1 MKFIP
6 FDQVKEAVSIEQV
19 MDRTGLAFKKQGQSY
34 RCECPVHKGGKRSLI
49 VSPNEKDQKGE
60 DGVFYCHASGEGG
73 DRIGLLA
80 HVNKTGQY
88 AAVKELAEA
97 FCPQLVGGKDK
108 ASQPASKEATVPEK
122 EKEEERSGKRGFSPL
137 PYLES
142 NHEAVREAGLS
153 PEVAEALGIGFAP
166 RGVHR
171 GRIAIPVRLSNGSIA
186 GYLSVDGGVNR
197 SLISIVRR
205 RGRTKARTQLW
216 RTAIRRKPSGRV

>member
-1 MKFIP
+1 MVKFIP

-19 MDRTGLAFKKQGQSY
+19 MERTGLAFKKRGQPY

-49 VSPNEKDQKGE
+49 VSPNEKDQKGD

-97 FCPQLVGGKDK
+97 FCPELVGGQEQAAKPEE
-108 ASQPASKEATVPEK
+108 PASKEATVPEK

-137 PYLES
+137 PYLQS
-142 NHEAVREAGLS
+142 DHEAVREAGLS

-171 GRIAIPVRLSNGSIA
+171 GRIAIPVRLSDGTIA
-186 GYLSVDGGVNR
+186 GYLSVDGGVK
-197 SLISIVRR
+197 LPP
-205 RGRTKARTQLW
+205 KWHL
-216 RTAIRRKPSGRV
+216 